1 MISQLSILPEY
12 TGLQSYIYQQ
22 CLVVVHSEHKMDVI
36 KVECSSVSE
45 DDPSSSHHQGQLINT
60 NVTVLPLA
68 TPVFRAESHAN
79 GLVKV
84 IQNGDIQFAQYG
96 DCQSSDNGDSNMRL
110 ECIEFADIGEVKH
123 GMVEKD
129 MEDKNS
135 AQNKGDG
142 SSGQENLPAM
152 GCRTAG

>member
-1 MISQLSILPEY
+1 
-12 TGLQSYIYQQ
+12 
-22 CLVVVHSEHKMDVI
+22 
-36 KVECSSVSE
+36 
-45 DDPSSSHHQGQLINT
+45 
-60 NVTVLPLA
+60 
-68 TPVFRAESHAN
+68 
-79 GLVKV
+79 VKV

-152 GCRTAG
+152 GFVHYITSNITWVTQLYECIASSNISE